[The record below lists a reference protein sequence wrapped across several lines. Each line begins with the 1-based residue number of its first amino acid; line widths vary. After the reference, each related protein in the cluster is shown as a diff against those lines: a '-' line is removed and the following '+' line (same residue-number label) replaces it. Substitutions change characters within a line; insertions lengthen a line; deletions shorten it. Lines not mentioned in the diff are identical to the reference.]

1 MIKHIDLSRG
11 RISVTV
17 NHHHP
22 EWKLDDL
29 LSFPERINPKRAFLF
44 VSKVLGKHIPVA
56 PSVMQ
61 KSYQDLAALIPKNLP
76 YPISVIGMAETAVGL
91 GAGFYRELKP
101 DFGENAIFLTTTR
114 HPVETLPTLGLFL
127 EEHSHAQD
135 QFILS
140 SHDAIKHQHILSSKT
155 LILVDDEISTGKTF
169 RNLIL
174 SLKKSGLEHVEQII
188 LVTHSSK
195 ASIENYFDRNFEL
208 ETILNEKKKLDLLA
222 EITQIV
228 PSHVSVVSVR
238 QPQPLGLGHAV
249 LCAKSVVGQDDFA
262 VLLPDVL
269 VKDSSGQN
277 DLSRMISRYDE
288 SNAAQIMVEAVPDH
302 LVDQYGIVDVAQSPN
317 EGESIAM
324 QGIVEKP
331 AVGSAPSNL
340 SVVGRYVLPARIM
353 ELLENTPKGAG
364 NEIQLTDAIAM
375 LQQTDVVE
383 AYRMQG
389 QTFDCGSKLGYL
401 KAVLHYGIEHP
412 KLGNDFKQ
420 LIQEL
425 KL

>member
-29 LSFPERINPKRAFLF
+29 LSFAERINPKRAFLF

-91 GAGFYRELKP
+91 GAGVYRELKP

-174 SLKKSGLEHVEQII
+174 SLKKSGLEHVERII
-188 LVTHSSK
+188 LVTLVNWAEQHLVT
-195 ASIENYFDRNFEL
+195 D
-208 ETILNEKKKLDLLA
+208 DLGIPV
-222 EITQIV
+222 E
-228 PSHVSVVSVR
+228 VVS
-238 QPQPLGLGHAV
+238 LLHGHWQWQDNNKEIDIQMPNVSSTQQQSQKIIAPNDWGREPTF
-249 LCAKSVVGQDDFA
+249 LECSVWQKIESIQA
-262 VLLPDVL
+262 HEKVL
-269 VKDSSGQN
+269 VLGSGEFTWIPFLMAEQLEKQGVEVYFSSTT
-277 DLSRMISRYDE
+277 R
-288 SNAAQIMVEAVPDH
+288 
-302 LVDQYGIVDVAQSPN
+302 SP
-317 EGESIAM
+317 I
-324 QGIVEKP
+324 
-331 AVGSAPSNL
+331 
-340 SVVGRYVLPARIM
+340 
-353 ELLENTPKGAG
+353 
-364 NEIQLTDAIAM
+364 
-375 LQQTDVVE
+375 
-383 AYRMQG
+383 MQG
-389 QTFDCGSKLGYL
+389 QSIESICLFKDNYGLNMNNYAYNVKHQEFDRVFLI
-401 KAVLHYGIEHP
+401 IETAKDSVDP
-412 KLGNDFKQ
+412 LLFEQIKNLE
-420 LIQEL
+420 LISYEC
-425 KL
+425 

>member
-29 LSFPERINPKRAFLF
+29 LSFAERINPKRAFLF

-91 GAGFYRELKP
+91 GAGVYRELKP

-140 SHDAIKHQHILSSKT
+140 SHDALKHQHILSSKT

-174 SLKKSGLEHVEQII
+174 SLKKSGLEQVERII
-188 LVTHSSK
+188 LVTLVNWAEQHLVTDDLGIPVEVVALLHGHWQWQDNNKEIDIQMPNVSSTQQQSQK
-195 ASIENYFDRNFEL
+195 IIAPNDWGREPTFLECSVWQKIESIQAH
-208 ETILNEKKKLDLLA
+208 EK
-222 EITQIV
+222 
-228 PSHVSVVSVR
+228 
-238 QPQPLGLGHAV
+238 
-249 LCAKSVVGQDDFA
+249 
-262 VLLPDVL
+262 VL
-269 VKDSSGQN
+269 VLGSGEFTWIPFLMAEQLEKQGVEVYFSSTT
-277 DLSRMISRYDE
+277 R
-288 SNAAQIMVEAVPDH
+288 
-302 LVDQYGIVDVAQSPN
+302 SP
-317 EGESIAM
+317 I
-324 QGIVEKP
+324 
-331 AVGSAPSNL
+331 
-340 SVVGRYVLPARIM
+340 
-353 ELLENTPKGAG
+353 
-364 NEIQLTDAIAM
+364 
-375 LQQTDVVE
+375 
-383 AYRMQG
+383 MQG
-389 QTFDCGSKLGYL
+389 QSIESICLFKDNYGLNMNNYAYNVKHQEFDRVFLI
-401 KAVLHYGIEHP
+401 IETAKDSVDP
-412 KLGNDFKQ
+412 LLFEQIKNLE
-420 LIQEL
+420 IISYEC
-425 KL
+425 

>member
-29 LSFPERINPKRAFLF
+29 LSFAERINPKRAFLF

-140 SHDAIKHQHILSSKT
+140 SHDALKHQHILSSKT

-174 SLKKSGLEHVEQII
+174 SLKKSGLEQVERII
-188 LVTHSSK
+188 LVTLVNWAEQHLVTDDLGIPVEVVALLHGHWQWQDNNKEIDIQMPNVSSTQQQSQK
-195 ASIENYFDRNFEL
+195 IIAPNDWGREPTFLDCSVWQQIKSIQAHEKVLVLGSGEFTWIPFLMAEQLEKQGVEVYFSSTTRSPIMQGHAIESICLFKDNYGLNMNNYAYNVKHQQFDRVFL
-208 ETILNEKKKLDLLA
+208 IIETA
-222 EITQIV
+222 
-228 PSHVSVVSVR
+228 
-238 QPQPLGLGHAV
+238 
-249 LCAKSVVGQDDFA
+249 
-262 VLLPDVL
+262 
-269 VKDSSGQN
+269 KDSVDPLLFEQIKN
-277 DLSRMISRYDE
+277 LEIISYE
-288 SNAAQIMVEAVPDH
+288 
-302 LVDQYGIVDVAQSPN
+302 
-317 EGESIAM
+317 
-324 QGIVEKP
+324 
-331 AVGSAPSNL
+331 
-340 SVVGRYVLPARIM
+340 
-353 ELLENTPKGAG
+353 
-364 NEIQLTDAIAM
+364 
-375 LQQTDVVE
+375 
-383 AYRMQG
+383 
-389 QTFDCGSKLGYL
+389 C
-401 KAVLHYGIEHP
+401 
-412 KLGNDFKQ
+412 
-420 LIQEL
+420 
-425 KL
+425 

>member
-29 LSFPERINPKRAFLF
+29 LSFAERINPKRAFLF

-91 GAGFYRELKP
+91 GAGVYRELKP

-174 SLKKSGLEHVEQII
+174 SLKKSGLEHVERII
-188 LVTHSSK
+188 LVTLVNWAEQHLVT
-195 ASIENYFDRNFEL
+195 D
-208 ETILNEKKKLDLLA
+208 DLGIPV
-222 EITQIV
+222 E
-228 PSHVSVVSVR
+228 VVS
-238 QPQPLGLGHAV
+238 LLHGHWQWQDNNKEIDIQMPNVSSTQQQSQKIIAPNDWGREPTF
-249 LCAKSVVGQDDFA
+249 LECSVWQKIESIQVHEK
-262 VLLPDVL
+262 VL
-269 VKDSSGQN
+269 VLGSGEFTWIPFLMAEQLEKQGVEVYFSSTT
-277 DLSRMISRYDE
+277 R
-288 SNAAQIMVEAVPDH
+288 
-302 LVDQYGIVDVAQSPN
+302 SP
-317 EGESIAM
+317 I
-324 QGIVEKP
+324 
-331 AVGSAPSNL
+331 
-340 SVVGRYVLPARIM
+340 
-353 ELLENTPKGAG
+353 
-364 NEIQLTDAIAM
+364 
-375 LQQTDVVE
+375 
-383 AYRMQG
+383 MQG
-389 QTFDCGSKLGYL
+389 QSIESICLFKDNYGLNMNNYAYNVKHQEFDRVFLI
-401 KAVLHYGIEHP
+401 IETAKDSVDP
-412 KLGNDFKQ
+412 LLFEQIKNLE
-420 LIQEL
+420 IISYEC
-425 KL
+425 

>member
-22 EWKLDDL
+22 EWNLDDL
-29 LSFPERINPKRAFLF
+29 LSFAERINPKRAFLF

-91 GAGFYRELKP
+91 GAGVYRELKP

-174 SLKKSGLEHVEQII
+174 SLKKSGLEHVERII
-188 LVTHSSK
+188 LVTLVNWAEQHLVTDDLGIPVEVISLLHGHWQWQDNNEEIDIQMPNVSSTK
-195 ASIENYFDRNFEL
+195 QQSQKIIAPNDWGREPTFLDCSVWQQIKP
-208 ETILNEKKKLDLLA
+208 IQVQEK
-222 EITQIV
+222 
-228 PSHVSVVSVR
+228 
-238 QPQPLGLGHAV
+238 
-249 LCAKSVVGQDDFA
+249 
-262 VLLPDVL
+262 VL
-269 VKDSSGQN
+269 VLGSGEFTWIPFLMAEQLEKQGAEVYFSSTT
-277 DLSRMISRYDE
+277 R
-288 SNAAQIMVEAVPDH
+288 
-302 LVDQYGIVDVAQSPN
+302 SP
-317 EGESIAM
+317 I
-324 QGIVEKP
+324 
-331 AVGSAPSNL
+331 
-340 SVVGRYVLPARIM
+340 
-353 ELLENTPKGAG
+353 
-364 NEIQLTDAIAM
+364 
-375 LQQTDVVE
+375 
-383 AYRMQG
+383 MQG
-389 QTFDCGSKLGYL
+389 QAIKSICLFKDNYGLNMNNYAYNVKHQQFDRVFL
-401 KAVLHYGIEHP
+401 VIETAKDSVDP
-412 KLGNDFKQ
+412 LLFEQIKNLE
-420 LIQEL
+420 IISYEC
-425 KL
+425 

>member
-17 NHHHP
+17 NQHHP
-22 EWKLDDL
+22 QWKLDDL
-29 LSFPERINPKRAFLF
+29 LSFAERINPKRAFLF

-91 GAGFYRELKP
+91 GAGVYRELKP

-174 SLKKSGLEHVEQII
+174 SLKKSGLEHVERII
-188 LVTHSSK
+188 LVTLVNWAEQHLVT
-195 ASIENYFDRNFEL
+195 D
-208 ETILNEKKKLDLLA
+208 DLGIPV
-222 EITQIV
+222 E
-228 PSHVSVVSVR
+228 VVS
-238 QPQPLGLGHAV
+238 LLHGHWQWQDNNKEIDIQMPNVSSTQQQSQKIIAPNDWGREPTF
-249 LCAKSVVGQDDFA
+249 LECSVWQKIESIQA
-262 VLLPDVL
+262 HEKVL
-269 VKDSSGQN
+269 VLGSGEFTWIPFLMAEQLEKQGVEVYFSSTT
-277 DLSRMISRYDE
+277 R
-288 SNAAQIMVEAVPDH
+288 
-302 LVDQYGIVDVAQSPN
+302 SP
-317 EGESIAM
+317 I
-324 QGIVEKP
+324 
-331 AVGSAPSNL
+331 
-340 SVVGRYVLPARIM
+340 
-353 ELLENTPKGAG
+353 
-364 NEIQLTDAIAM
+364 
-375 LQQTDVVE
+375 
-383 AYRMQG
+383 MQG
-389 QTFDCGSKLGYL
+389 QSIESICLFKDNYGLNMNNYAYNVKHQEFDRVFLI
-401 KAVLHYGIEHP
+401 IETAKDSVDP
-412 KLGNDFKQ
+412 LLFEQIKNLE
-420 LIQEL
+420 IISYEC
-425 KL
+425 

>member
-29 LSFPERINPKRAFLF
+29 LSFAERINPKRAFLF

-91 GAGFYRELKP
+91 GAGVYRELKP

-140 SHDAIKHQHILSSKT
+140 SHDALKHQHILSSKT

-174 SLKKSGLEHVEQII
+174 SLKKSGLEQVERII
-188 LVTHSSK
+188 LVTLVNWAEQHLVTDDLGIPVEVVALLHGHWQWQDNNKEIDIQMPNVSSTQQQSQK
-195 ASIENYFDRNFEL
+195 IIAPNDWGREPTFLECSVWQQIKSIQAHEKVLVLGSGEFTWIPFLMAEQLEKQGAEVYFSSTTRSPIMLGQAIESICLFKDNYGLNMNNYAYNVKHQQFDRVFL
-208 ETILNEKKKLDLLA
+208 IIETA
-222 EITQIV
+222 
-228 PSHVSVVSVR
+228 
-238 QPQPLGLGHAV
+238 
-249 LCAKSVVGQDDFA
+249 
-262 VLLPDVL
+262 
-269 VKDSSGQN
+269 KDSVDPLLFEQIKN
-277 DLSRMISRYDE
+277 LEIISYE
-288 SNAAQIMVEAVPDH
+288 
-302 LVDQYGIVDVAQSPN
+302 
-317 EGESIAM
+317 
-324 QGIVEKP
+324 
-331 AVGSAPSNL
+331 
-340 SVVGRYVLPARIM
+340 
-353 ELLENTPKGAG
+353 
-364 NEIQLTDAIAM
+364 
-375 LQQTDVVE
+375 
-383 AYRMQG
+383 
-389 QTFDCGSKLGYL
+389 C
-401 KAVLHYGIEHP
+401 
-412 KLGNDFKQ
+412 
-420 LIQEL
+420 
-425 KL
+425 

>member
-29 LSFPERINPKRAFLF
+29 LSFAERINPKRAFLF

-91 GAGFYRELKP
+91 GAGVYRELKP

-174 SLKKSGLEHVEQII
+174 SLKKSGLEHVERII
-188 LVTHSSK
+188 LVTLVNWAEQHLVT
-195 ASIENYFDRNFEL
+195 D
-208 ETILNEKKKLDLLA
+208 DLGIPV
-222 EITQIV
+222 E
-228 PSHVSVVSVR
+228 VVSV
-238 QPQPLGLGHAV
+238 LHGHWQWQDNNKEIDIQMPNVSSTQQQSQKIIAPNDWGREPTF
-249 LCAKSVVGQDDFA
+249 LECSVWQKIESIQA
-262 VLLPDVL
+262 HEKVL
-269 VKDSSGQN
+269 VLGSGEFTWIPFLMAEQLEKQGVEVYFSSTT
-277 DLSRMISRYDE
+277 R
-288 SNAAQIMVEAVPDH
+288 
-302 LVDQYGIVDVAQSPN
+302 SP
-317 EGESIAM
+317 I
-324 QGIVEKP
+324 
-331 AVGSAPSNL
+331 
-340 SVVGRYVLPARIM
+340 
-353 ELLENTPKGAG
+353 
-364 NEIQLTDAIAM
+364 
-375 LQQTDVVE
+375 
-383 AYRMQG
+383 MQG
-389 QTFDCGSKLGYL
+389 QSIESICLFKDNYGLNMNNYAYNVKHQEFDRVFLI
-401 KAVLHYGIEHP
+401 IETAKDSVDP
-412 KLGNDFKQ
+412 LLFEQIKNLE
-420 LIQEL
+420 IISYEC
-425 KL
+425 

>member
-29 LSFPERINPKRAFLF
+29 LSFAERINPKRAFLF

-91 GAGFYRELKP
+91 GAGVYRELKP

-140 SHDAIKHQHILSSKT
+140 SHNAIKHQHILSSKT

-174 SLKKSGLEHVEQII
+174 SLKKSGLEQVERII
-188 LVTHSSK
+188 LVTLVNWAEQHLVTDDLGIPVEVVALLHGHWQWQDNNKEIDIQMPNVSSTQQQSQK
-195 ASIENYFDRNFEL
+195 IIAPNDWGREPTFLDCSVWQQIKSIQAHEKVLVLGSGEFTWIPFLMAEQLEKQGAEVYFSSTTRSPIMLGQAIESICLFKDNYGLNMNNYAYNVKHQQFDRVFL
-208 ETILNEKKKLDLLA
+208 IIETA
-222 EITQIV
+222 
-228 PSHVSVVSVR
+228 
-238 QPQPLGLGHAV
+238 
-249 LCAKSVVGQDDFA
+249 
-262 VLLPDVL
+262 
-269 VKDSSGQN
+269 KDSVDPLLFEQIKN
-277 DLSRMISRYDE
+277 LEIISYE
-288 SNAAQIMVEAVPDH
+288 
-302 LVDQYGIVDVAQSPN
+302 
-317 EGESIAM
+317 
-324 QGIVEKP
+324 
-331 AVGSAPSNL
+331 
-340 SVVGRYVLPARIM
+340 
-353 ELLENTPKGAG
+353 
-364 NEIQLTDAIAM
+364 
-375 LQQTDVVE
+375 
-383 AYRMQG
+383 
-389 QTFDCGSKLGYL
+389 C
-401 KAVLHYGIEHP
+401 
-412 KLGNDFKQ
+412 
-420 LIQEL
+420 
-425 KL
+425 

>member
-1 MIKHIDLSRG
+1 MIKHIDLIRG

-29 LSFPERINPKRAFLF
+29 LSFAERINPKRAFLF

-91 GAGFYRELKP
+91 GAGVYRELKP

-174 SLKKSGLEHVEQII
+174 SLKKSGLEHVERII
-188 LVTHSSK
+188 LVTLVNWAEQHLVT
-195 ASIENYFDRNFEL
+195 D
-208 ETILNEKKKLDLLA
+208 DLGIPV
-222 EITQIV
+222 E
-228 PSHVSVVSVR
+228 VVS
-238 QPQPLGLGHAV
+238 LLHGHWQWQDNNKEIDIQMPNVSSTQQQSQKIIAPNDWGREPTF
-249 LCAKSVVGQDDFA
+249 LECSVWQKIESIQA
-262 VLLPDVL
+262 HEKVL
-269 VKDSSGQN
+269 VLGSGEFTWIPFLMAEQLEKQGVEVYFSSTT
-277 DLSRMISRYDE
+277 R
-288 SNAAQIMVEAVPDH
+288 
-302 LVDQYGIVDVAQSPN
+302 SP
-317 EGESIAM
+317 I
-324 QGIVEKP
+324 
-331 AVGSAPSNL
+331 
-340 SVVGRYVLPARIM
+340 
-353 ELLENTPKGAG
+353 
-364 NEIQLTDAIAM
+364 
-375 LQQTDVVE
+375 
-383 AYRMQG
+383 MQG
-389 QTFDCGSKLGYL
+389 QSIESICLFKDNYGLNMNNYAYNVKHQEFDRVFLI
-401 KAVLHYGIEHP
+401 IETAKDSVDP
-412 KLGNDFKQ
+412 LLFEQIKNLE
-420 LIQEL
+420 IISYEC
-425 KL
+425 

>member
-29 LSFPERINPKRAFLF
+29 LSFAERINPKRAFLF

-91 GAGFYRELKP
+91 GAGVYRELKP

-174 SLKKSGLEHVEQII
+174 SLKKSGLEHVERII
-188 LVTHSSK
+188 LVTLVNWAEQHLVTDDLGIPVEVVALLHGHWQWQDNNKEIDIQMPNVSSTQQQSQK
-195 ASIENYFDRNFEL
+195 IIAPNDWGREPTFLECSVWQKIESIQAH
-208 ETILNEKKKLDLLA
+208 EK
-222 EITQIV
+222 
-228 PSHVSVVSVR
+228 
-238 QPQPLGLGHAV
+238 
-249 LCAKSVVGQDDFA
+249 
-262 VLLPDVL
+262 VL
-269 VKDSSGQN
+269 VLGSGEFTWIPFLMAEQLEKQGVEVYFSSTT
-277 DLSRMISRYDE
+277 R
-288 SNAAQIMVEAVPDH
+288 
-302 LVDQYGIVDVAQSPN
+302 SP
-317 EGESIAM
+317 I
-324 QGIVEKP
+324 
-331 AVGSAPSNL
+331 
-340 SVVGRYVLPARIM
+340 
-353 ELLENTPKGAG
+353 
-364 NEIQLTDAIAM
+364 
-375 LQQTDVVE
+375 
-383 AYRMQG
+383 MQG
-389 QTFDCGSKLGYL
+389 QSIESICLFKDNYGLNMNNYAYNVKHQEFDRVFLI
-401 KAVLHYGIEHP
+401 IETAKDSVDP
-412 KLGNDFKQ
+412 LLFEQIKNLE
-420 LIQEL
+420 IISYEC
-425 KL
+425 

>member
-17 NHHHP
+17 NNNNP
-22 EWKLDDL
+22 EWKLDNL
-29 LSFPERINPKRAFLF
+29 LSFAERINPKRAFLF

-91 GAGFYRELKP
+91 GAGVYRELKP

-174 SLKKSGLEHVEQII
+174 SLKKSGLEHVERII
-188 LVTHSSK
+188 LVTLVNWAEQHLVT
-195 ASIENYFDRNFEL
+195 D
-208 ETILNEKKKLDLLA
+208 DLGIPV
-222 EITQIV
+222 E
-228 PSHVSVVSVR
+228 VVS
-238 QPQPLGLGHAV
+238 LLHGHWQWQDNNKEIDIQMPNVSSTQQQSQKIIAPNDWGREPTF
-249 LCAKSVVGQDDFA
+249 LECSVWQKIESIQA
-262 VLLPDVL
+262 HEKVL
-269 VKDSSGQN
+269 VLGSGEFTWIPFLMAEQLEKQGVEVYFSSTT
-277 DLSRMISRYDE
+277 R
-288 SNAAQIMVEAVPDH
+288 
-302 LVDQYGIVDVAQSPN
+302 SP
-317 EGESIAM
+317 I
-324 QGIVEKP
+324 
-331 AVGSAPSNL
+331 
-340 SVVGRYVLPARIM
+340 
-353 ELLENTPKGAG
+353 
-364 NEIQLTDAIAM
+364 
-375 LQQTDVVE
+375 
-383 AYRMQG
+383 MQG
-389 QTFDCGSKLGYL
+389 QSIESICLFKDNYGLNMNNYAYNVKHQEFDRVFLI
-401 KAVLHYGIEHP
+401 IETAKDSVDP
-412 KLGNDFKQ
+412 LLFEQIKNLE
-420 LIQEL
+420 IISYEC
-425 KL
+425 

>member
-29 LSFPERINPKRAFLF
+29 LSFAERINPKRAFLF

-76 YPISVIGMAETAVGL
+76 YPIRVIGMAETAVGL
-91 GAGFYRELKP
+91 GAGVYRELKP

-174 SLKKSGLEHVEQII
+174 SLKKSGLEHVERII
-188 LVTHSSK
+188 LVTLVNWAEQHLVTDDLGIPVEVVALLHGHWQWQDNNKEIDIQMPNVSSTQQQSQK
-195 ASIENYFDRNFEL
+195 IIAPNDWGREPTFLECSVWQKIESIQAH
-208 ETILNEKKKLDLLA
+208 EK
-222 EITQIV
+222 
-228 PSHVSVVSVR
+228 
-238 QPQPLGLGHAV
+238 
-249 LCAKSVVGQDDFA
+249 
-262 VLLPDVL
+262 VL
-269 VKDSSGQN
+269 VLGSGEFTWIPFLMAEQLEKQGVEVYFSSTT
-277 DLSRMISRYDE
+277 R
-288 SNAAQIMVEAVPDH
+288 
-302 LVDQYGIVDVAQSPN
+302 SP
-317 EGESIAM
+317 I
-324 QGIVEKP
+324 
-331 AVGSAPSNL
+331 
-340 SVVGRYVLPARIM
+340 
-353 ELLENTPKGAG
+353 
-364 NEIQLTDAIAM
+364 
-375 LQQTDVVE
+375 
-383 AYRMQG
+383 MQG
-389 QTFDCGSKLGYL
+389 QSIESICLFKDNYGLNMNNYAYNVKHQEFDRVFLI
-401 KAVLHYGIEHP
+401 IETAKDSVDP
-412 KLGNDFKQ
+412 LLFEQIKNLE
-420 LIQEL
+420 IISYEC
-425 KL
+425 

>member
-29 LSFPERINPKRAFLF
+29 LSFAERINPKRAFLF

-91 GAGFYRELKP
+91 GAGVYRELKP
-101 DFGENAIFLTTTR
+101 DFGENAFFLTTTR

-174 SLKKSGLEHVEQII
+174 SLKKSGLEHVERII
-188 LVTHSSK
+188 LVTLVNWAEQHLVT
-195 ASIENYFDRNFEL
+195 D
-208 ETILNEKKKLDLLA
+208 DLGIPV
-222 EITQIV
+222 E
-228 PSHVSVVSVR
+228 VVS
-238 QPQPLGLGHAV
+238 LLHGHWQWQDNNKEIDIQMPNVSSTQQQSQKIIAPNDWGREPTF
-249 LCAKSVVGQDDFA
+249 LECSVWQKIESIQA
-262 VLLPDVL
+262 HEKVL
-269 VKDSSGQN
+269 VLGSGEFTWIPFLMAEQLEKQGVEVYFSSTT
-277 DLSRMISRYDE
+277 R
-288 SNAAQIMVEAVPDH
+288 
-302 LVDQYGIVDVAQSPN
+302 SP
-317 EGESIAM
+317 I
-324 QGIVEKP
+324 
-331 AVGSAPSNL
+331 
-340 SVVGRYVLPARIM
+340 
-353 ELLENTPKGAG
+353 
-364 NEIQLTDAIAM
+364 
-375 LQQTDVVE
+375 
-383 AYRMQG
+383 MQG
-389 QTFDCGSKLGYL
+389 QSIESICLFKDNYGLNMNNYAYNVKHQEFDRVFLI
-401 KAVLHYGIEHP
+401 IETAKDSVDP
-412 KLGNDFKQ
+412 LLFEQIKNLE
-420 LIQEL
+420 IISYEC
-425 KL
+425 

>member
-17 NHHHP
+17 NHHHS

-29 LSFPERINPKRAFLF
+29 LSFAERINPKRAFLF

-76 YPISVIGMAETAVGL
+76 YPISMIGMAETAVGL
-91 GAGFYRELKP
+91 GAGVYRELKP

-174 SLKKSGLEHVEQII
+174 SLKKSGLEHVERII
-188 LVTHSSK
+188 LVTLVNWAEQHLVT
-195 ASIENYFDRNFEL
+195 D
-208 ETILNEKKKLDLLA
+208 DLGIPV
-222 EITQIV
+222 E
-228 PSHVSVVSVR
+228 VVS
-238 QPQPLGLGHAV
+238 LLHGHWQWQDNNKEIDIQMPNVSSTQQQSKKIIAPNDWGREPTF
-249 LCAKSVVGQDDFA
+249 LDCSVWQKIESIQA
-262 VLLPDVL
+262 HEKVL
-269 VKDSSGQN
+269 VLGSGEFTWIPFLMAEQLEKQGVEVYFSSTT
-277 DLSRMISRYDE
+277 R
-288 SNAAQIMVEAVPDH
+288 
-302 LVDQYGIVDVAQSPN
+302 SP
-317 EGESIAM
+317 I
-324 QGIVEKP
+324 
-331 AVGSAPSNL
+331 
-340 SVVGRYVLPARIM
+340 
-353 ELLENTPKGAG
+353 
-364 NEIQLTDAIAM
+364 
-375 LQQTDVVE
+375 
-383 AYRMQG
+383 MQG
-389 QTFDCGSKLGYL
+389 QSIESICLFKDNYGLNMNNYAYNVKHQEFDRVFLI
-401 KAVLHYGIEHP
+401 IETAKDSVDP
-412 KLGNDFKQ
+412 LLFEQIKNLE
-420 LIQEL
+420 IISYEC
-425 KL
+425 

>member
-29 LSFPERINPKRAFLF
+29 LSFAERINPKRAFLF

-76 YPISVIGMAETAVGL
+76 YPISAIGMAETAVGL
-91 GAGFYRELKP
+91 GAGVYRELKP

-174 SLKKSGLEHVEQII
+174 SLKKSGLEHVERII
-188 LVTHSSK
+188 LVTLVNWAEQHLVT
-195 ASIENYFDRNFEL
+195 D
-208 ETILNEKKKLDLLA
+208 DLGIPV
-222 EITQIV
+222 E
-228 PSHVSVVSVR
+228 VVS
-238 QPQPLGLGHAV
+238 LLHGHWQWQDNNKEIDIQMPNVSSTQQQSQKIIAPNDWGREPTF
-249 LCAKSVVGQDDFA
+249 LECSVWQKIESIQA
-262 VLLPDVL
+262 HEKVL
-269 VKDSSGQN
+269 VLGSGEFTWIPFLMAEQLEKQGVEVYFSSTT
-277 DLSRMISRYDE
+277 R
-288 SNAAQIMVEAVPDH
+288 
-302 LVDQYGIVDVAQSPN
+302 SP
-317 EGESIAM
+317 I
-324 QGIVEKP
+324 
-331 AVGSAPSNL
+331 
-340 SVVGRYVLPARIM
+340 
-353 ELLENTPKGAG
+353 
-364 NEIQLTDAIAM
+364 
-375 LQQTDVVE
+375 
-383 AYRMQG
+383 MQG
-389 QTFDCGSKLGYL
+389 QSIESICLFKDNYGLNMNNYAYNVKHQEFDRVFLI
-401 KAVLHYGIEHP
+401 IETAKDSVDP
-412 KLGNDFKQ
+412 LLFEQIKNLE
-420 LIQEL
+420 IISYEC
-425 KL
+425 

>member
-29 LSFPERINPKRAFLF
+29 LSFAERINPKRAFLF

-91 GAGFYRELKP
+91 GAGVYRELKP

-140 SHDAIKHQHILSSKT
+140 SHDALKHQHILSSKT

-174 SLKKSGLEHVEQII
+174 SLKKSGLEHVERII
-188 LVTHSSK
+188 LVTLVNWAEQHLVT
-195 ASIENYFDRNFEL
+195 D
-208 ETILNEKKKLDLLA
+208 DLGIPV
-222 EITQIV
+222 E
-228 PSHVSVVSVR
+228 VVS
-238 QPQPLGLGHAV
+238 LLHGHWQWQDNNKEIDIQMPNVSSTQQQSQKIIAPNDWGREPTF
-249 LCAKSVVGQDDFA
+249 LECSVWQKIESIQA
-262 VLLPDVL
+262 HEKVL
-269 VKDSSGQN
+269 VLGSGEFTWIPFLMAEQLEKQGVEVYFSSTT
-277 DLSRMISRYDE
+277 R
-288 SNAAQIMVEAVPDH
+288 
-302 LVDQYGIVDVAQSPN
+302 SP
-317 EGESIAM
+317 I
-324 QGIVEKP
+324 
-331 AVGSAPSNL
+331 
-340 SVVGRYVLPARIM
+340 
-353 ELLENTPKGAG
+353 
-364 NEIQLTDAIAM
+364 
-375 LQQTDVVE
+375 
-383 AYRMQG
+383 MQG
-389 QTFDCGSKLGYL
+389 QSIESICLFKDNYGLNMNNYAYNVKHQEFDRVFLI
-401 KAVLHYGIEHP
+401 IETAKDSVDP
-412 KLGNDFKQ
+412 LLFEQIKNLE
-420 LIQEL
+420 IISYEC
-425 KL
+425 

>member
-29 LSFPERINPKRAFLF
+29 LSFAERINPKRAFLF

-91 GAGFYRELKP
+91 GAGVYRELKP

-174 SLKKSGLEHVEQII
+174 SLKKSGLEHVERII
-188 LVTHSSK
+188 LVTLVNWAEQHLVT
-195 ASIENYFDRNFEL
+195 D
-208 ETILNEKKKLDLLA
+208 DLGIPV
-222 EITQIV
+222 E
-228 PSHVSVVSVR
+228 VVS
-238 QPQPLGLGHAV
+238 LLHGHWQWQDNNKEIDIQMPNVSSTQQQSQKIIAPNDWGREPTF
-249 LCAKSVVGQDDFA
+249 LECSVWQKIESIQA
-262 VLLPDVL
+262 HEKVL
-269 VKDSSGQN
+269 VLGSGEFTWIPFLMAEQLEKQGVEVYFSSTT
-277 DLSRMISRYDE
+277 R
-288 SNAAQIMVEAVPDH
+288 
-302 LVDQYGIVDVAQSPN
+302 SP
-317 EGESIAM
+317 I
-324 QGIVEKP
+324 
-331 AVGSAPSNL
+331 
-340 SVVGRYVLPARIM
+340 
-353 ELLENTPKGAG
+353 
-364 NEIQLTDAIAM
+364 
-375 LQQTDVVE
+375 
-383 AYRMQG
+383 MQG
-389 QTFDCGSKLGYL
+389 QSIESICLFKDNYGLNMNNYAYNVKHQQFDRVFLI
-401 KAVLHYGIEHP
+401 IETAKDSVDP
-412 KLGNDFKQ
+412 LLFEQIKNLE
-420 LIQEL
+420 IISYEC
-425 KL
+425 

>member
-29 LSFPERINPKRAFLF
+29 LSFAERINPKRAFLF

-91 GAGFYRELKP
+91 GAGVYRELKP

-174 SLKKSGLEHVEQII
+174 SLKKSGLEHVERII
-188 LVTHSSK
+188 LVTLVNWAEQHLVT
-195 ASIENYFDRNFEL
+195 DD
-208 ETILNEKKKLDLLA
+208 LDIPV
-222 EITQIV
+222 E
-228 PSHVSVVSVR
+228 VVS
-238 QPQPLGLGHAV
+238 LLHGHWQWQDNNKEIDIQMPNVSSTQQQSQKIIAPNDWGREPTF
-249 LCAKSVVGQDDFA
+249 LECSVWQKIESIQA
-262 VLLPDVL
+262 HEKVL
-269 VKDSSGQN
+269 VLGSGEFTWIPFLMAEQLEKQGVEVYFSSTT
-277 DLSRMISRYDE
+277 R
-288 SNAAQIMVEAVPDH
+288 
-302 LVDQYGIVDVAQSPN
+302 SP
-317 EGESIAM
+317 I
-324 QGIVEKP
+324 
-331 AVGSAPSNL
+331 
-340 SVVGRYVLPARIM
+340 
-353 ELLENTPKGAG
+353 
-364 NEIQLTDAIAM
+364 
-375 LQQTDVVE
+375 
-383 AYRMQG
+383 MQG
-389 QTFDCGSKLGYL
+389 QSIESICLFKDNYGLNMNNYAYNVKHQEFDRVFLI
-401 KAVLHYGIEHP
+401 IETAKDSVDP
-412 KLGNDFKQ
+412 LLFEQIKNLE
-420 LIQEL
+420 IISYEC
-425 KL
+425 

>member
-29 LSFPERINPKRAFLF
+29 LSFAERINPKRAFLF

-91 GAGFYRELKP
+91 GAGVYRELKP

-140 SHDAIKHQHILSSKT
+140 SHDALKHQHILSSKT

-174 SLKKSGLEHVEQII
+174 SLKKSGLEQVERII
-188 LVTHSSK
+188 LVTLVNWAEQHLVTDDLGIPVEVVALLHGHWQWQDNNKEIDIQMPNVSSTQQQSQK
-195 ASIENYFDRNFEL
+195 IIAPNDWGREPTFLDCSVWQQIKSIQAH
-208 ETILNEKKKLDLLA
+208 EK
-222 EITQIV
+222 
-228 PSHVSVVSVR
+228 
-238 QPQPLGLGHAV
+238 
-249 LCAKSVVGQDDFA
+249 
-262 VLLPDVL
+262 VL
-269 VKDSSGQN
+269 VLGSGEFTWIPFLMAEQLEKQGVEVYFSSTT
-277 DLSRMISRYDE
+277 R
-288 SNAAQIMVEAVPDH
+288 
-302 LVDQYGIVDVAQSPN
+302 SP
-317 EGESIAM
+317 I
-324 QGIVEKP
+324 
-331 AVGSAPSNL
+331 
-340 SVVGRYVLPARIM
+340 
-353 ELLENTPKGAG
+353 
-364 NEIQLTDAIAM
+364 
-375 LQQTDVVE
+375 
-383 AYRMQG
+383 MQG
-389 QTFDCGSKLGYL
+389 QSIESICLFKDNYGLNMNNYAYNVKHQQFDR
-401 KAVLHYGIEHP
+401 VFVIIETAKDSVDP
-412 KLGNDFKQ
+412 LLFEQIKNLE
-420 LIQEL
+420 IISYEC
-425 KL
+425 

>member
-29 LSFPERINPKRAFLF
+29 LSFAERINPKRAFLF

-91 GAGFYRELKP
+91 GAGVYRELKP

-174 SLKKSGLEHVEQII
+174 SLKKSGLEHVERII
-188 LVTHSSK
+188 LVTLVNWAEQHLVTDDLGIPVEVVSLLHGHWQWQDNNKEIDIQMPNVSSTQQQSQK
-195 ASIENYFDRNFEL
+195 IIAPNDWGREPTFLECSVWQKIESIQAHEKVLVLGSGEFTWIPFLMAEQLEKQGVEVYFSSTTRSPIMQGHSIESICLFKDNYGLNMNNYAYNVKHQEFDRVFL
-208 ETILNEKKKLDLLA
+208 IIETA
-222 EITQIV
+222 
-228 PSHVSVVSVR
+228 
-238 QPQPLGLGHAV
+238 
-249 LCAKSVVGQDDFA
+249 
-262 VLLPDVL
+262 
-269 VKDSSGQN
+269 KDSVDPLLFEQIKN
-277 DLSRMISRYDE
+277 LEIISYE
-288 SNAAQIMVEAVPDH
+288 
-302 LVDQYGIVDVAQSPN
+302 
-317 EGESIAM
+317 
-324 QGIVEKP
+324 
-331 AVGSAPSNL
+331 
-340 SVVGRYVLPARIM
+340 
-353 ELLENTPKGAG
+353 
-364 NEIQLTDAIAM
+364 
-375 LQQTDVVE
+375 
-383 AYRMQG
+383 
-389 QTFDCGSKLGYL
+389 C
-401 KAVLHYGIEHP
+401 
-412 KLGNDFKQ
+412 
-420 LIQEL
+420 
-425 KL
+425 

>member
-22 EWKLDDL
+22 EWELDDL
-29 LSFPERINPKRAFLF
+29 LSFAERINPKRAFLF

-91 GAGFYRELKP
+91 GAGVYRELKP

-174 SLKKSGLEHVEQII
+174 SLKKSGLEHVERII
-188 LVTHSSK
+188 LVTLVNWAEQHLVTDDLGIPVEVISLLQGHWQWQDNNKEIDIQMPNVSSTQQQSQK
-195 ASIENYFDRNFEL
+195 IIAPNDWGREPTFLDCSIWQQ
-208 ETILNEKKKLDLLA
+208 IKSIQAHEK
-222 EITQIV
+222 
-228 PSHVSVVSVR
+228 
-238 QPQPLGLGHAV
+238 
-249 LCAKSVVGQDDFA
+249 
-262 VLLPDVL
+262 VL
-269 VKDSSGQN
+269 VLGSGEFTWIPFLMAEQLEKQGVEVYFSSTT
-277 DLSRMISRYDE
+277 R
-288 SNAAQIMVEAVPDH
+288 
-302 LVDQYGIVDVAQSPN
+302 SP
-317 EGESIAM
+317 I
-324 QGIVEKP
+324 
-331 AVGSAPSNL
+331 
-340 SVVGRYVLPARIM
+340 
-353 ELLENTPKGAG
+353 
-364 NEIQLTDAIAM
+364 
-375 LQQTDVVE
+375 
-383 AYRMQG
+383 MQG
-389 QTFDCGSKLGYL
+389 QAIESICLFKDNYGLNMNNYAYNVKHQQFDRVFLI
-401 KAVLHYGIEHP
+401 IETAKDSVDP
-412 KLGNDFKQ
+412 LLFEQIKNLE
-420 LIQEL
+420 IISYEC
-425 KL
+425 

>member
-29 LSFPERINPKRAFLF
+29 LSFAERINPKRAFLF

-174 SLKKSGLEHVEQII
+174 SLKKSGLEHVERII
-188 LVTHSSK
+188 LVTLVNWAEQHLVT
-195 ASIENYFDRNFEL
+195 D
-208 ETILNEKKKLDLLA
+208 DLGIPV
-222 EITQIV
+222 E
-228 PSHVSVVSVR
+228 VVS
-238 QPQPLGLGHAV
+238 LLHGHWQWQDNNKEIDIQMPNVSSTQQQSQKIIAPNDWGREPTF
-249 LCAKSVVGQDDFA
+249 LECSVWQKIESIQA
-262 VLLPDVL
+262 HEKVL
-269 VKDSSGQN
+269 VLGSGEFTWIPFLMAEQLEKQGVEVYFSSTT
-277 DLSRMISRYDE
+277 R
-288 SNAAQIMVEAVPDH
+288 
-302 LVDQYGIVDVAQSPN
+302 SP
-317 EGESIAM
+317 I
-324 QGIVEKP
+324 
-331 AVGSAPSNL
+331 
-340 SVVGRYVLPARIM
+340 
-353 ELLENTPKGAG
+353 
-364 NEIQLTDAIAM
+364 
-375 LQQTDVVE
+375 
-383 AYRMQG
+383 MQG
-389 QTFDCGSKLGYL
+389 QSIESICLFKDNYGLNMNNYAYNVKHQEFDRVFLI
-401 KAVLHYGIEHP
+401 IETAKDSVDP
-412 KLGNDFKQ
+412 LLFEQIKNLE
-420 LIQEL
+420 IISYEC
-425 KL
+425 